1 MFAQQMFIKAYVSS
15 TFNEKIQRQFL
26 RGKKIHFGM
35 TEVGTRGIATADDN
49 LNHHRGRS
57 RGGTRG
63 GGGCLPSLI
72 FKPN

>member
-15 TFNEKIQRQFL
+15 TFKE
-26 RGKKIHFGM
+26 KIHFGM
-35 TEVGTRGIATADDN
+35 TEVGTWGIRTADDN
-49 LNHHRGRS
+49 LNHYRGRS

-63 GGGCLPSLI
+63 GGCLHSLI

>member
-1 MFAQQMFIKAYVSS
+1 MSLQL
-15 TFNEKIQRQFL
+15 L
-26 RGKKIHFGM
+26 RKKFSGNFYEEKIHFGM

-63 GGGCLPSLI
+63 GGAAFTL
-72 FKPN
+72 